1 MTPVS
6 PPDVDPYDETPYES
20 RAHYANHPDRMAV
33 VATMLGLD
41 PPPVST
47 CRVLELGCAEGGNVL
62 PMAAGLPGA
71 RFVGIDLSAR
81 QIGLGRE
88 ASAAIGLTNVD
99 LLEASVCDL
108 GEELGTFDYI
118 LAHGLFSWVPR
129 AVQEDVLRVCGRCL
143 APGGVALVSYNT
155 QPGWSFRTAVREMA
169 AYGTRGL
176 AGTGAKVARVRE
188 LVRFLAEN
196 VRDAAGGFQRH
207 LMGESYMLELC
218 GDAYIAHEHLE
229 LSNEPVYFHELVS
242 RAGRHGLSYLGE
254 TRLRGMTL
262 GARRPGLDTL
272 LSRFANDTLGKEQLF
287 DVLRHRQFRWSLL
300 VKGDAPRALVPER
313 LDGLLLRVRS
323 LPAASNEEAGDA
335 ESWMFREDGRTSS
348 GADPLVAAALEHLSA
363 AAPRAVPF
371 EEVLAAVGSSRERL
385 REALIAA
392 YLDDRVEFHVAS
404 PRVAASPGPCPM
416 ASPWARREAPRG
428 GAVTTLWHETLD
440 LTDVDRSVLTRLDG
454 TRDVDT
460 LLREEDS
467 PAEREAFLTSLAS
480 LARSGL
486 LVA

>member
-1 MTPVS
+1 MSEPE
-6 PPDVDPYDETPYES
+6 VDPYDETPYES

-33 VATMLGLD
+33 VATMLGLH
-41 PPPVST
+41 PPPVPT
-47 CRVLELGCAEGGNVL
+47 CRVLELGCAEGGNLL

-71 RFVGIDLSAR
+71 SFVGIDLSAR
-81 QIGLGRE
+81 QIGLARG
-88 ASAAIGLTNVD
+88 AAAAIGLANVD
-99 LLEASVCDL
+99 LREASVCDV
-108 GEELGTFDYI
+108 GEELGTFDYV

-129 AVQEDVLRVCGRCL
+129 DVQEDVLRVCGRCL

-155 QPGWSFRTAVREMA
+155 QPGWSFRTAVREMV

-176 AGTGAKVARVRE
+176 TDTGARVSRVRE

-196 VRDAAGGFQRH
+196 VRDEAGGFQRH

-229 LSNEPVYFHELVS
+229 RSNEPVYFHELVS

-262 GARRPGLDTL
+262 GARRPGLDAL
-272 LSRFANDTLGKEQLF
+272 LSRFANDTLEKEQLF
-287 DVLRHRQFRWSLL
+287 DLLRHRQFRWSLL
-300 VKGDAPRALVPER
+300 VKGEAPRALVPER
-313 LDGLLLRVRS
+313 LDALLLRVRS
-323 LPAASNEEAGDA
+323 LPDASNEEAGDA
-335 ESWMFREDGRTSS
+335 ESWMFREDGRTLSTR
-348 GADPLVAAALEHLSA
+348 DTLVGEALDLLSA

-371 EEVLAAVGSSRERL
+371 EEVLATVGSSRERL

-392 YLDDRVEFHVAS
+392 YLDDRVEFHVVS
-404 PRVAASPGPCPM
+404 PRMTTSPGPCPI

-440 LTDVDRSVLTRLDG
+440 LTDVDRTVLTRLDG
-454 TRDVDT
+454 THDV
-460 LLREEDS
+460 EAIVAGMGG
-467 PAEREAFLTSLAS
+467 PAKREAFVASLAS
-480 LARSGL
+480 LTRSGV